1 MNRREL
7 GGRYEREA
15 AALLRERGYEILA
28 FNYRC
33 PYGEIDVI
41 ARHREVLVFVEVKYR
56 SGSRMGGALEAVGP
70 KKQEHLRAAALWYFK
85 EKGLPLDTPCR
96 FDVAGR
102 EAGRWLLVEG
112 AF

>member
-1 MNRREL
+1 MNRREI
-7 GGRYEREA
+7 GGRCEREA
-15 AALLRERGYEILA
+15 AALLRKRGYEILA

-41 ARHREVLVFVEVKYR
+41 ARHRGVLVFTEVKYR
-56 SGSRMGGALEAVGP
+56 SGGRMGGALEAVGP
-70 KKQEHLRAAALWYFK
+70 KKQEHLRAAALCYLQ

-96 FDVAGR
+96 FDVIGR
-102 EAGRWLLVEG
+102 EAGQWLLVED